1 MNNAVDFNSL
11 DLSMQQ
17 RYALFNIKK
26 NLKDKYPVSELIVFG
41 SVARHAASFESDLE
55 RILGDVACISFDSH
69 IDISE
74 SSQIRKCFF
83 RKSDN
88 TDFCALL

>member
-41 SVARHAASFESDLE
+41 SVARHAASFESDL
-55 RILGDVACISFDSH
+55 D
-69 IDISE
+69 
-74 SSQIRKCFF
+74 
-83 RKSDN
+83 
-88 TDFCALL
+88 LLVITEGY